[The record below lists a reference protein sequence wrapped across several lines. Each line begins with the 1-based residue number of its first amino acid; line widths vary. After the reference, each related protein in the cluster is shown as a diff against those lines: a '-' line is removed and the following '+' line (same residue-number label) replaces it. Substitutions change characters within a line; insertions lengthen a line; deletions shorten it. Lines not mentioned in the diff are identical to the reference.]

1 MSEYGYGTD
10 YSYEGKQDDSH
21 RKVSINNPGIISR
34 ISTVVSRK
42 DLISLDVCI
51 EDTTDFS
58 PYYFNIIRKP
68 LELKLGGNILEFS
81 APRDRFKIGS
91 EIKVEIVDSQNNPL
105 SYEVLPRKAGTD
117 SIRICIFVFDT
128 TLDGPGTI
136 TLVGEAII
144 DECGCPL
151 PPECKDKLNV
161 RWSCVSQINTND
173 VSAHIEYDN
182 TPAISISETKIPYT
196 YQTFED
202 VYNINPGSPGSP
214 YTVSGSYTPV
224 YNSEVTN
231 SGSNANNGKFLYNR
245 DVNTAFKPT
254 DLPCPVAPAI
264 KR

>member
-117 SIRICIFVFDT
+117 SIRICIFVFD
-128 TLDGPGTI
+128 
-136 TLVGEAII
+136 
-144 DECGCPL
+144 
-151 PPECKDKLNV
+151 
-161 RWSCVSQINTND
+161 
-173 VSAHIEYDN
+173 
-182 TPAISISETKIPYT
+182 
-196 YQTFED
+196 
-202 VYNINPGSPGSP
+202 
-214 YTVSGSYTPV
+214 
-224 YNSEVTN
+224 
-231 SGSNANNGKFLYNR
+231 
-245 DVNTAFKPT
+245 
-254 DLPCPVAPAI
+254 
-264 KR
+264 